1 MKVRVFKG
9 ISGYQKLSHLPF
21 NRDFTLRPSLVKSMR
36 KHGFITAIY
45 CCYSEA
51 ITGVKELY
59 VLDGQHRALA
69 AQYLDIDFT
78 VCILDYEPATGEDL
92 IDLVSLYNNTA
103 VSWKLETY
111 CKAYAALGKKD
122 YKYLVKMCKING
134 IAFATFAIML
144 TGNLDGKNASTA
156 CKTGTFKITSK
167 NVALKTLDLSKMLAH
182 KMSGRML
189 MALHVVRLTRDNFR
203 FDKFRT
209 SFDKN
214 FKNLKSKGYDNYKEE
229 FIEMGT

>member
-1 MKVRVFKG
+1 MKTKIFKG
-9 ISGYQKLSHLPF
+9 ASGYAKLSHLPF

-36 KHGFITAIY
+36 KHGFITGIY

-51 ITGVKELY
+51 ITGVRELY
-59 VLDGQHRALA
+59 ILDGQHRALA

-78 VCILDYEPATGEDL
+78 VCILDFEPKTGEEL

-103 VSWKLETY
+103 VAWKLETY

-134 IAFATFAIML
+134 VAFATFAMML
-144 TGNLDGKNASTA
+144 TGNSNSAKTA
-156 CKTGTFKITSK
+156 CKTGAFKITSR
-167 NVALKTLDLSKMLAH
+167 NVAIKTLDLSKVLDH

-189 MALHVVRLTRDNFR
+189 MALHVVRLTKDHFR
-203 FDKFRT
+203 FDKFKKA
-209 SFDKN
+209 FNKDYEA
-214 FKNLKSKGYDNYKEE
+214 LKSKGFDNYRDE
-229 FIEMGT
+229 FTAMGT